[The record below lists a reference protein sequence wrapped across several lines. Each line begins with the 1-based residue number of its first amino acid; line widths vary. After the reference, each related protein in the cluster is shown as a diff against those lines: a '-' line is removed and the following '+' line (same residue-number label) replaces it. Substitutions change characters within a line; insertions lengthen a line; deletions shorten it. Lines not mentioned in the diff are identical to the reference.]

1 MHIKVHTPWNR
12 YSKSINTGKKTNYP
26 HIHALNS
33 FNFKYIFKYISQ
45 SSDICIEGL
54 WKKISIAFQNMDLI

>member
-1 MHIKVHTPWNR
+1 MHIKAHTPWNR
-12 YSKSINTGKKTNYP
+12 YSKSINTGRKTNYP

-33 FNFKYIFKYISQ
+33 FDFKYLSQ

-54 WKKISIAFQNMDLI
+54 WKKISVAFQNMDLI